1 MICTQKTFYYLL
13 TNKPCT
19 TCNQDHVL
27 LLTISNLGKIVTK
40 SHLQDTSL
48 LSESIISFF
57 KFQGKIIIKSGLV
70 TCNLLGETIG
80 SKSLTIANYPITV
93 PDYFDNYVFKY
104 GGSFDN
110 LNLVLQNAIDKAED
124 SNFISNYCL
133 DYTFEDFC
141 ESKLNEIIKVGGN
154 N

>member
-1 MICTQKTFYYLL
+1 MDKKEGY
-13 TNKPCT
+13 PR
-19 TCNQDHVL
+19 
-27 LLTISNLGKIVTK
+27 
-40 SHLQDTSL
+40 
-48 LSESIISFF
+48 
-57 KFQGKIIIKSGLV
+57 
-70 TCNLLGETIG
+70 LLGETIG

-133 DYTFEDFC
+133 DYTFEDFW
-141 ESKLNEIIKVGGN
+141 ESKLNEIIKVEVTIKLVLFSKN
-154 N
+154 LEIYKEFIES